1 MNSFAFLTLLNDLVA
16 DFSEPA
22 VLWQIGAL
30 LLSCAMG
37 WSLARMLQSLF
48 SATDR
53 PLMTRL
59 GTDTFARVLVPVI
72 SLLFVY
78 ASKQILSHWLNVHLL
93 RLATP
98 IFISIAL
105 IRFTL
110 YLLSPLVSR
119 AGNKGRVLHR
129 LEKAF
134 MVLVWCWAALYLTG
148 LWPELMRLLEEVTF
162 TVGVRT
168 MSVLSILQAIASV
181 IVTVLLAL
189 WFSAVVEKRVMRME
203 EVGSSLRMVMVRM
216 VHALLIMGALLV
228 SLTLVG
234 FDLTILSVFGGALGV
249 GLGLGLQRIASN
261 YVSGFL
267 ILLERSLKI
276 DDLITVATFSGKV
289 TQINTRY
296 TILQGLDGVESIIPN
311 EMLVSSPV
319 QNYSLSD
326 RSIMLTTDIVIG
338 YQNDIESVKTVL
350 ESAAAGVER
359 VSKEKPPKSL
369 LMKFTADGF
378 EFRLGFWIVD
388 PERGNAGVISAVNQ
402 AIWQALQS
410 SQIKVPFI
418 KEPNPAEKP

>member
-1 MNSFAFLTLLNDLVA
+1 
-16 DFSEPA
+16 
-22 VLWQIGAL
+22 
-30 LLSCAMG
+30 
-37 WSLARMLQSLF
+37 
-48 SATDR
+48 
-53 PLMTRL
+53 
-59 GTDTFARVLVPVI
+59 
-72 SLLFVY
+72 
-78 ASKQILSHWLNVHLL
+78 
-93 RLATP
+93 
-98 IFISIAL
+98 
-105 IRFTL
+105 
-110 YLLSPLVSR
+110 
-119 AGNKGRVLHR
+119 
-129 LEKAF
+129 
-134 MVLVWCWAALYLTG
+134 
-148 LWPELMRLLEEVTF
+148 
-162 TVGVRT
+162 
-168 MSVLSILQAIASV
+168 
-181 IVTVLLAL
+181 
-189 WFSAVVEKRVMRME
+189 
-203 EVGSSLRMVMVRM
+203 
-216 VHALLIMGALLV
+216 
-228 SLTLVG
+228 
-234 FDLTILSVFGGALGV
+234 
-249 GLGLGLQRIASN
+249 
-261 YVSGFL
+261 
-267 ILLERSLKI
+267 LKI